1 MSALTLIVL
10 VVIAYGA
17 LNSYGY
23 GRALA
28 IGGATSAGAF
38 VTVGATSVPTFY
50 VAAFG
55 GIALFVV
62 ARLLKPD
69 PADTVRFRDVPGV
82 MLLSVFFIWSLV
94 VIGLSPLIF
103 NGARL
108 VSPTAKQLIAG
119 VITTSNIAQL
129 SYLAI
134 GIGAMVILAR
144 ARNAGPEIIGLTLVL
159 AIGLSFWRY
168 LNIYAGVPFPEGL
181 FDNSPG
187 FAYIETAPGGVARFR
202 GIFSEPAALAG
213 SAIVTVAY
221 GFSRAYRLR
230 GARRI
235 GLLVLVSVAI
245 FLGFFSTSTTFFVA
259 GIVMLA
265 IVGVTFGL
273 GLLAR
278 RMQLN
283 SGIVIVGCV
292 LAIAAIWVLPAVGTL
307 VGTALEDKFGS
318 ASYSER
324 SGSDSGSYQVFIDSW
339 GFGVGLGSGR
349 ASSILPT
356 LLSTSGLL
364 GTLMF
369 AVAIVGVGIRAVPLQ
384 HLRPVLWALVTLFVV
399 KLIAGPDPFDP
410 TGLLWMC
417 LGVLGHGII
426 AADRVQNATRFYDRR
441 GSRTSHRRSLANI
454 DRPSSERPPRT
465 LGEQVR
471 RSFDKPMHQNGQSET
486 DTEGA
491 R

>member
-10 VVIAYGA
+10 VVIVYGA

-50 VAAFG
+50 VAALG

-62 ARLLKPD
+62 ARLLEPGPVD
-69 PADTVRFRDVPGV
+69 AVRFRDVPGV
-82 MLLSVFFIWSLV
+82 MLLSVFFVWSLL

-119 VITTSNIAQL
+119 VITSSNIAQL

-134 GIGAMVILAR
+134 GIGVMVVLAR
-144 ARNAGPEIIGLTLVL
+144 ARNAGPEIIGLTLSL

-168 LNIYAGVPFPEGL
+168 LNIYAGVPFPDGL

-187 FAYIETAPGGVARFR
+187 FAYIETASGGVARFR
-202 GIFSEPAALAG
+202 GIFSEP
-213 SAIVTVAY
+213 SAIASSAIIAVAY
-221 GFSRAYRLR
+221 GLARAYRLR

-235 GLLVLVSVAI
+235 GPLVLAGVSI

-273 GLLAR
+273 GVLAR

-283 SGIVIVGCV
+283 AGIVIIGCV
-292 LAIAAIWVLPAVGTL
+292 LAIAAIWVLPVVATL
-307 VGTALEDKFGS
+307 VGAALGDKFGS

-324 SGSDSGSYQVFIDSW
+324 SGSDSDSYQVFIDSW

-369 AVAIVGVGIRAVPLQ
+369 AVAIVGVGIRAFPLR
-384 HLRPVLWALVTLFVV
+384 HLRPVFWALVTLFVV
-399 KLIAGPDPFDP
+399 KLIAGPDPFDS

-426 AADRVQNATRFYDRR
+426 ADDRIQNATRFDDRR
-441 GSRTSHRRSLANI
+441 RRRTSQRRWLASI
-454 DRPSSERPPRT
+454 DRPSSEQPRRT
-465 LGEQVR
+465 LGEQLR
-471 RSFDKPMHQNGQSET
+471 RPLDKPMHQHGQSET